1 MKKSCWLRILKNLHE
16 TAVQVKIKTART
28 TKFLTFRIH
37 GFPYLPYCKISC
49 HVQNQFIIKNIP
61 RNTNIVDCRAVT
73 LFFSARGVTSRTP
86 KSLQLWGEVTWEFQ
100 LRSCV
105 FFFFFNILGTQVTN
119 TFWEIQ
125 LRISLR
131 NIPHATSNPGC
142 CFVCGRCTWF
152 VLMNF
157 ALHLSSAS

>member
-105 FFFFFNILGTQVTN
+105 FFFFFS
-119 TFWEIQ
+119 
-125 LRISLR
+125 ISLGPR
-131 NIPHATSNPGC
+131 SLTRFGRFNLEFLSETSPMQPQTLVVAL
-142 CFVCGRCTWF
+142 FVADAHGLF
-152 VLMNF
+152 
-157 ALHLSSAS
+157 S